1 MHETLSFMLH
11 SEQQRVLII
20 AGSSFGYD
28 DRHRQVSLSRC
39 GLFLFA
45 ALRTKVYVRLGY
57 LER

>member
-1 MHETLSFMLH
+1 MLH